1 MNEKNK
7 TFVQKYKD
15 ILELKN
21 TLVYETNKKDMI
33 KNISLLSIIILTIFI
48 IIGIIFNTYENLNY
62 MFYALSMVVI
72 GSFVIYRLS
81 EEAKFKT
88 KYRVDYN
95 ILVAIYYDTITLC
108 SVIVISNTTFFYLFI
123 NRYFT
128 FVEFVI
134 LFIISIAL
142 SINRYIIEDKNNIY
156 IKNSGGSV
164 LYTSTWIVLLYIALF
179 YILNI
184 KSPIYTYIVSSG
196 IIVFVYMTKLKLQ
209 NSSSKKTK
217 EVSSL
222 VHYLF
227 AVGIVVFYMYFKM
240 ISFFNVEFI
249 GTEPNIIDVI
259 KVEQGTEIQSIH
271 TTDEY
276 IYVQQYDKMSVYN
289 YDFNLITIL
298 EGERFYIYND
308 VLHSFN
314 EVELDVYE
322 APYYGE
328 YIQVFFYDSQFNK
341 VDITRIHR
349 IINVFTFEDEYVHF
363 LYSYLNLSDGLT
375 VVYDDFTF
383 ESISVDEFT
392 ESFILLQDR
401 TTVIYYKDG
410 WIKKAISANENYKA
424 SRGTYNNGKKFS
436 ISRGSEPDDI
446 TITIYDFDEYLNDE
460 ITSSLVI
467 ELGYINVM
475 EFYYANN
482 QYYFTY
488 HDYDQDKVVFKVFD
502 ENGNVVEELMDNVNK
517 IHVSE
522 DIIIQVPES
531 DSNTMWILDYDN
543 PTSYIIL
550 RGNSIETQIIA
561 AVSVIVLVLIKFTFP
576 TFKIGILKS
585 RKDISR

>member
-1 MNEKNK
+1 M
-7 TFVQKYKD
+7 
-15 ILELKN
+15 
-21 TLVYETNKKDMI
+21 
-33 KNISLLSIIILTIFI
+33 
-48 IIGIIFNTYENLNY
+48 
-62 MFYALSMVVI
+62 
-72 GSFVIYRLS
+72 
-81 EEAKFKT
+81 
-88 KYRVDYN
+88 
-95 ILVAIYYDTITLC
+95 
-108 SVIVISNTTFFYLFI
+108 
-123 NRYFT
+123 
-128 FVEFVI
+128 
-134 LFIISIAL
+134 
-142 SINRYIIEDKNNIY
+142 
-156 IKNSGGSV
+156 
-164 LYTSTWIVLLYIALF
+164 
-179 YILNI
+179 
-184 KSPIYTYIVSSG
+184 
-196 IIVFVYMTKLKLQ
+196 
-209 NSSSKKTK
+209 
-217 EVSSL
+217 
-222 VHYLF
+222 
-227 AVGIVVFYMYFKM
+227 
-240 ISFFNVEFI
+240 
-249 GTEPNIIDVI
+249 I

-349 IINVFTFEDEYVHF
+349 IINVFTFEDENVHF

>member
-1 MNEKNK
+1 MNKKNI